1 MAANLR
7 QIKEAGLESWLK
19 EQKERQCVLER
30 LLRDYNEGRSM
41 GFYCTVCARMPVES
55 INMAVDEAKKKIA
68 DETVRR
74 SDLKSK
80 AKIMKAALKDSASK
94 ANVRL

>member
-1 MAANLR
+1 
-7 QIKEAGLESWLK
+7 
-19 EQKERQCVLER
+19 
-30 LLRDYNEGRSM
+30 M